1 MHSLTGNKS
10 EHIKAKLGFVLS
22 KNEGYLFLKQIQDVL
37 AGETVNEDVFKN
49 YSVNEVRH
57 FTYAPITSCE
67 VERAFSRYKYI
78 FSDRRRR
85 LLLPHLSV
93 LLSI

>member
-37 AGETVNEDVFKN
+37 AGETVN
-49 YSVNEVRH
+49 
-57 FTYAPITSCE
+57 
-67 VERAFSRYKYI
+67 
-78 FSDRRRR
+78 
-85 LLLPHLSV
+85 
-93 LLSI
+93 